1 MMARRRL
8 TRIVHTGR
16 GASGFAVPVNP
27 PVMRAS
33 SVLFDSLKTWRETRS
48 KRDYER
54 VLSYGAR
61 GTQTAF
67 ALEEALVDLEGGY
80 RAQLFPTGLAAIAMT
95 FAAYLHAGDH
105 VLLTDAVYGPV
116 RKVCDDFLKA
126 NGIEFDFYVADGS
139 DIEAKLKSNTRMI
152 YAECPG
158 SLVYEMIDLP
168 AVVKLARTRGIL
180 VTVDNTWGSGWLYNP
195 LALGA
200 DLSIIAITKYISGHS
215 DLVMGAVVTT
225 ESAWKPLGRM
235 SDVLGQVSS
244 PDDIYLA
251 LRGLRTLAARLE
263 MHQRNALTVVNW
275 LKDRPEVRTVYFP
288 ALPTHPGH
296 ELWKRDF
303 SGVNGLLSF
312 EVAEASP
319 NQVEAMID
327 SLELFGIGASWG
339 GYESMVLPADLHQAR
354 TATDWSDHK
363 QVVRLHIGLEDPLDL
378 VADLDR
384 AFGVMKTK
392 GTQAL

>member
-1 MMARRRL
+1 MMSQRRL
-8 TRIVHTGR
+8 TRIIHTGR
-16 GASGFAVPVNP
+16 GASGPAVPVNP

-33 SVLFDSLKTWRETRS
+33 TVLFDSLKTWRETRS
-48 KRDYER
+48 KRDNER
-54 VLSYGAR
+54 LLSYGAR

-95 FAAYLHAGDH
+95 FITYLRAGDH
-105 VLLTDAVYGPV
+105 VLVTDAVYGPV

-126 NGIEFDFYVADGS
+126 NGIEFEFYAANGS
-139 DIEAKLKSNTRMI
+139 DIEAKLKPNTRMI
-152 YAECPG
+152 YTECPG

-168 AVVKLARTRGIL
+168 AVVKLARARGIL
-180 VTVDNTWGSGWLYNP
+180 VAVDNTWGSGWLYNP

-200 DLSIIAITKYISGHS
+200 DISIIAVTKYISGHS

-251 LRGLRTLAARLE
+251 LRGLRTLATRLE
-263 MHQRNALTVVNW
+263 IHQRNAFAVVNW
-275 LKDRPEVRTVYFP
+275 LKERPEVRTIYFP

-296 ELWKRDF
+296 EIWKRDF

-312 EVAEASP
+312 EVADASSI
-319 NQVEAMID
+319 QVEAMID

-339 GYESMVLPADLHQAR
+339 GYESMVLPADLVQAR
-354 TATDWSDHK
+354 TVTDWSAHN
-363 QVVRLHIGLEDPLDL
+363 QLVRLHIGLEDPLDL
-378 VADLDR
+378 IADLDR

-392 GTQAL
+392 ETQAL